1 MNKDAISL
9 EEVRKKPDRDLIR
22 CCKSLLKSAES
33 GEMQSLI
40 YLATEVDSWESGN
53 VGKHYDRATQLGRIF
68 MMALDYYSRRR
79 VTDPP
84 TDVSFSDG
92 DEE

>member
-1 MNKDAISL
+1 MNKAAISL
-9 EEVRKKPDRDLIR
+9 EEVRKKPDPDLIR
-22 CCKSLLKSAES
+22 CCKSLLKNAES

-53 VGKHYDRATQLGRIF
+53 VGKHYDRATQLGRIL
-68 MMALDYYSRRR
+68 MMGLDYYSRRR
-79 VTDPP
+79 ATDPP
-84 TDVSFSDG
+84 TEVSFSDG